1 MQLLRQ
7 RSLSVKKFA
16 FCFVFCLLL
25 VSSSAWAG
33 TDYVDWGQLGPTFS
47 VLSTPQNFTSNGGI
61 TGIVG
66 LNDFDPFERRDQ
78 GNGWNGNFNPGEHLI
93 WNRDQTGFDDSI
105 VTIFNSGTFGGGA
118 QIQADAFG
126 PFVATL
132 NVYDTSL
139 NLIATVTENGNSN
152 SNGDGSA
159 IFIGYQSSLADVGA
173 LQFLVSDINGQN
185 TVAIGTLSIYTGS
198 TTTPEPGT
206 LALLGSGLLG
216 AIGYGRR
223 RLGL

>member
-78 GNGWNGNFNPGEHLI
+78 GNGWNGNFNPGDPII
-93 WNRDQTGFDDSI
+93 WNQGNPGQFR
-105 VTIFNSGTFGGGA
+105 VVFNTLEFGGGA
-118 QIQADAFG
+118 HIQADFFG
-126 PFVATL
+126 DFTATV
-132 NVYDTSL
+132 NAYDSSF
-139 NLIATVTENGNSN
+139 NLIGTNVMQGNSN

-159 IFIGYQSSLADVGA
+159 IFIDFMSNTQNVFILD
-173 LQFLVSDINGQN
+173 FLVSDINGGDDE
-185 TVAIGTLSIYTGS
+185 AIGNLTIYTGS

-206 LALLGSGLLG
+206 LMLLGSGLVG